1 MALTDVAVRQ
11 AKPAAKQYKLAD
23 GAGLY
28 LLVTPAGGKLW
39 RLKYRVAGKEK
50 LMAFGAYP
58 EVSLADARKRRDEA
72 REQIAAS
79 KDPSREKRRAK
90 VRQRAEAMNTFAI
103 ISAEYCAKRKSDG
116 QGGWSPAT
124 SKRSEY
130 LLSRLNAALGSLP
143 IGEIEPSDILAA
155 VRKIEG
161 KGTLESAR
169 RTLQLAG
176 MVFRYAVATAR
187 LASDPTRDL
196 RGALATPKVT
206 HYAAILEPVKVGEL
220 LRAIDPTRT
229 FRDREGEARAYT
241 ESML

>member
-1 MALTDVAVRQ
+1 MRSLGYARQSMALTDVAVRQ
-11 AKPAAKQYKLAD
+11 AKPRDKQYKIAD
-23 GAGLY
+23 GQGLY

-39 RLKYRVAGKEK
+39 RLKYRSAGKEK
-50 LMAFGAYP
+50 LMAFGTYP

-124 SKRSEY
+124 AQRSEY

-143 IGEIEPSDILAA
+143 IGEIEPADILAP
-155 VRKIEG
+155 
-161 KGTLESAR
+161 SAR
-169 RTLQLAG
+169 SKARGRWKAPAG
-176 MVFRYAVATAR
+176 RC
-187 LASDPTRDL
+187 S
-196 RGALATPKVT
+196 
-206 HYAAILEPVKVGEL
+206 
-220 LRAIDPTRT
+220 LRAWCSLC
-229 FRDREGEARAYT
+229 GGNGAAGV
-241 ESML
+241 